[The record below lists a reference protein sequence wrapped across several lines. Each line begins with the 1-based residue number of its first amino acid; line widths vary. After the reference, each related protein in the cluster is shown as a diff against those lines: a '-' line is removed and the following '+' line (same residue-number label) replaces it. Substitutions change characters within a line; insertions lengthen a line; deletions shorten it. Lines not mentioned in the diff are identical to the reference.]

1 MDNLIHLSEDGVKD
15 LPSLPSQ
22 TSFISPTQYVIK
34 HTSED
39 YVAASGPQI
48 QAKIWFKSPALQA
61 KTIRMIRGL
70 RLFAD
75 SHDQGWCSDRKAG
88 NWTWLE
94 LAILPDESATSPKT
108 AASGL
113 ELVWTSHVNSLA
125 TKDYTWLSG
134 EVFDERRDFFSLL
147 EPGNV
152 IAVRLCA
159 RFAGWEIYAKNGYL
173 AVDIGDESFERKSV
187 HYGPIVSKLNK
198 IDETLREVNQVTNSA
213 FLPSLPNGID
223 TAQLIEKGANE
234 RSLRVLSLD
243 GGGVRG
249 LSSLLQLK
257 AVMDKISPN
266 KKPCELFDMIGGTS
280 TGGLIAIMLGRLRMS
295 VDECL
300 DAYRKFMSDV
310 FDHGLLVK
318 AKNYTVEKGLY
329 SAKTLE
335 KIIRDL
341 IRERLGTDDAIL
353 NDENDSVLG
362 EVHFHR
368 CRVFVMAVRKDA
380 ANNRKP
386 VFLRSYNNPNDVPL
400 LPSIKI
406 WEAARATSAAPYYF
420 APLDMGNVKL
430 VDGGLGANNPLGWL
444 WTEILGVFGASR
456 KTACF
461 LSIGTGIASN
471 TPVPDPGVVPTF
483 KSIEDFASIATNSEI
498 THNLFSGLIDAF
510 APKPLARKY
519 WRLNIGVQIPEW
531 EEEKGMLWW
540 KHKEL
545 HPDNFQDVGN
555 LDDLS
560 KQKML
565 EELTKEYVKSND
577 TPIGECAKALVD
589 AT

>member
-1 MDNLIHLSEDGVKD
+1 MVNLIHLSEDGVKS

-39 YVAASGPQI
+39 CVVASGPQT

-61 KTIRMIRGL
+61 KTIRKIRGL

-108 AASGL
+108 AANGL
-113 ELVWTSHVNSLA
+113 ELVWTSHVNCLA
-125 TKDYTWLSG
+125 TNDYAWLSG
-134 EVFDERRDFFSLL
+134 EVFDERRDFLSLL
-147 EPGNV
+147 E
-152 IAVRLCA
+152 
-159 RFAGWEIYAKNGYL
+159 
-173 AVDIGDESFERKSV
+173 RKPV

-234 RSLRVLSLD
+234 RPLRVLSFD

-249 LSSLLQLK
+249 LSSLLLLK

-310 FDHGLLVK
+310 FDHGVIVK
-318 AKNYTVEKGLY
+318 AWNYTLKDGLY
-329 SAKTLE
+329 SAQTLE

-341 IRERLGTDDAIL
+341 IRERLGRDDAIL

-380 ANNRKP
+380 ANNRGP

-406 WEAARATSAAPYYF
+406 WEAARATSAAPFYF
-420 APLDMGNVKL
+420 APLDMGKVKL

-444 WTEILGVFGASR
+444 WTEVLGVFGASR

-471 TPVPDPGVVPTF
+471 TPVPDTL
-483 KSIEDFASIATNSEI
+483 KSIADFASIATNSEI

-510 APKPLARKY
+510 APQSLARKY
-519 WRLNIGVQIPEW
+519 WRLNVGVQIPEW

-540 KHKEL
+540 KHKQL

-560 KQKML
+560 KLRML
-565 EELTKEYVKSND
+565 EELTEEYVKSND
-577 TPIGECAKALVD
+577 ALIGECAKALVD